1 MKDIINN
8 NTGEI
13 FKFLDKHYCLK
24 NADWIKYPKLIIVC
38 LVSMK

>member
-1 MKDIINN
+1 MKVKINIDRD
-8 NTGEI
+8 EI
-13 FKFLDKHYCLK
+13 FNFLDKHYCLK